1 MNRHIATV
9 LVVLA
14 LCVSQSRELAGTV
27 LLPADFAQMVNES
40 QLIVH
45 ARVIDVRGE
54 LVGARRSIESVVTV
68 TVLSPLK
75 GSAAREAVFRVPGG
89 RVGRYRRV
97 FVGAP
102 VFKNGD
108 EVVLFLKGRAP
119 VIAMPFGLSQGVYR
133 VSRATGAPMV
143 LPVPPTQGVA
153 NAPRG
158 DSVRRPMALDEFA
171 RQIRGAAGGVR

>member
-1 MNRHIATV
+1 V
-9 LVVLA
+9 LLVVA
-14 LCVSQSRELAGTV
+14 LGVSQSRELSGTV
-27 LLPADFAQMVNES
+27 LLPADFAQMVSES
-40 QLIVH
+40 QVIVH
-45 ARVIDVRGE
+45 ARVTDVQGE
-54 LVGARRSIESVVTV
+54 LVGARRSIESRVTV

-75 GSAAREAVFRVPGG
+75 GSTGEALVFRVPGG

-102 VFKNGD
+102 VFRAGD

-133 VSRATGAPMV
+133 VSRVTGAPMV
-143 LPVPPTQGVA
+143 LPVPPTEGVA

-171 RQIRGAAGGVR
+171 RQVRVAAGGVR